1 MQLFIVR
8 HGQSTGNITNA
19 DVPDA
24 ELTPLGRQQAR
35 EAGSRLAGEGIT
47 HVLCSP
53 LVRAL
58 HTATEVAKAC
68 AIGEISVMPELQET
82 RRSVHRG
89 FGRSE
94 LLQRFPLAQF
104 PHTIEGDGWDHG
116 GETYESGLE
125 RGFSAIAALR
135 SCYRAQ
141 DRLAVVS
148 HGAFIN
154 YLLRALLHIPASRHI
169 WFIVNNCSI
178 TNIRFHQP
186 ELNQGDWS
194 FPIELELISINECSH
209 LSEVS

>member
-1 MQLFIVR
+1 MHLFIVR
-8 HGQSTGNITNA
+8 HGQSTGNITND

-24 ELTPLGRQQAR
+24 ELTPLGQQQAR
-35 EAGSRLAGEGIT
+35 EAGIRLASEGIT

-58 HTATEVAKAC
+58 HTATEVAQAC
-68 AIGEISVMPELQET
+68 GIDTISVMPELQET

-125 RGFSAIAALR
+125 RGFSAIETLR
-135 SCYRAQ
+135 SHFFDGGSAGSGEPWGVHQLSLAGAVAYPCLKAHLVHREQLQYYARSHPRARIESG
-141 DRLAVVS
+141 RLVVP
-148 HGAFIN
+148 H
-154 YLLRALLHIPASRHI
+154 
-169 WFIVNNCSI
+169 
-178 TNIRFHQP
+178 
-186 ELNQGDWS
+186 
-194 FPIELELISINECSH
+194 
-209 LSEVS
+209 